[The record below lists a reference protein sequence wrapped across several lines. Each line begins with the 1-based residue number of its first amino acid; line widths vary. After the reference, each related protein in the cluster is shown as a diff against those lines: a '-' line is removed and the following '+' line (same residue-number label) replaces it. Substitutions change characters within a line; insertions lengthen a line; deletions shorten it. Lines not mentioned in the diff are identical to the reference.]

1 MSVRI
6 GQVKNIPI
14 RLHFTFL
21 ISFVL
26 IAWTLATSF
35 MPNYFGNLS
44 EFDYWV
50 MGGIG
55 AIVLFVSVLLHELAH
70 SLVALRYGIK
80 VRQIMLFIFGGVS
93 DIAQEARDFTQEV
106 KLAAAGPITSFV
118 LAGIFAAC
126 WWLSAPMFVA
136 TSPILEGIL
145 FYGAV
150 ANAILGAFNLIPAF
164 PLDGGR
170 ILRALLHMWKRNYD
184 DATRMVERV
193 GMGISYGFMALGF
206 LALVFARDFIGSLWL
221 LLIGW
226 FINMGAASYLAQ
238 HHLTSIL
245 SNVRLGQF
253 MNTNIIS
260 VSDDDTI
267 DDLYKKYFTRYMKHE
282 FPVTNRQGYLVG
294 MVDLKRLMQVPE
306 TKRVILKA
314 SDIMTSR
321 SDLVIMDPDRNADDA
336 LMQMNRS
343 QQGKVFICNK
353 EGRLVGLVSKTDIIN
368 VAGERQQFVEAIRNL
383 QKEERH
389 PNSVRYGQY
398 YQQQE
403 LA

>member
-1 MSVRI
+1 
-6 GQVKNIPI
+6 
-14 RLHFTFL
+14 
-21 ISFVL
+21 
-26 IAWTLATSF
+26 

-93 DIAQEARDFTQEV
+93 DIAQEARDFKQEV

-118 LAGIFAAC
+118 LAGIFGAGLWLAA
-126 WWLSAPMFVA
+126 PTFVA

-145 FYGAV
+145 YYGAV
-150 ANAILGAFNLIPAF
+150 SNAILGVFNLIPAF

-184 DATRMVERV
+184 DATRIAARV
-193 GMGISYGFMALGF
+193 GIAISYGFMALGF

-226 FINMGAASYLAQ
+226 FINMGATSYLAQ

-253 MNTNIIS
+253 MNTNIVS
-260 VSDDDTI
+260 VREDDTI
-267 DDLYKKYFTRYMKHE
+267 DELYRNYFTRYMKHE
-282 FPVTNRQGYLVG
+282 FPVTDRQGYLVG
-294 MVDLKRLMQVPE
+294 MVELKRVMQVPE
-306 TKRVILKA
+306 ARRVILKA
-314 SDIMTSR
+314 SDIMTPI
-321 SDLVIMDPDRNADDA
+321 SDLVRMDPDRTADDA
-336 LMQMNRS
+336 LMQMSRS
-343 QQGKVFICNK
+343 HQGKVFICNR

-368 VAGERQQFVEAIRNL
+368 IAGERQQFVEAIRSL
-383 QKEERH
+383 QKQERH
-389 PNSVRYGQY
+389 PDSVRHERY